1 MQNGDGTLW
10 SNFFYFL
17 VRTIKLFRFSHM
29 FIMASFDRE
38 NMFSILWFIGGLYA
52 KVGT

>member
-17 VRTIKLFRFSHM
+17 VRTIMLFGFSDM

-38 NMFSILWFIGGLYA
+38 KIFSIL
-52 KVGT
+52 